1 MVFFIVIL
9 KINIS
14 YAFITYIQSK
24 LEMREANTIDLSLL
38 ILLAIIW
45 GSSFFNIKIA
55 TYSYDPITLALVRV
69 IFASIPLFLLCK
81 FKKIKLEA
89 FGRDW
94 NWYALIGLCN
104 IAIPF
109 VLIAIGTAKINSYLA
124 AILMSTTPLSGS
136 ILAHIFTKDEKLSFK
151 KSIGVLV
158 GFSGIIL
165 LFFDKVIINSDNY
178 IYAIITI
185 IGSTFYCIGGL
196 LTLKLRNKKN
206 ENVTTSTTL
215 WSVIFLLPF
224 SLIIENPWDSSP
236 TLISTL
242 SLLYLGV
249 IATGFAW
256 LIRFR
261 ILTVNGLV
269 FQTQVAYLIPIFGI
283 IFGYFLMDEI
293 ITWRVLL
300 SLAIIMS
307 GIYIFKKNNKG

>member
-1 MVFFIVIL
+1 
-9 KINIS
+9 
-14 YAFITYIQSK
+14 
-24 LEMREANTIDLSLL
+24 MREANTIDLSLL
-38 ILLAIIW
+38 ILLAVIW

-69 IFASIPLFLLCK
+69 IFASIPLLILCK
-81 FKKIKLEA
+81 ITGIKIEA
-89 FGRDW
+89 FGNNW
-94 NWYALIGLCN
+94 NWYALIGLFN

-136 ILAHIFTKDEKLSFK
+136 ILAHLFTNDEKLSFL
-151 KSIGVLV
+151 KSLGVLI

-165 LFFDKVIINSDNY
+165 LFFDKVIINAENY
-178 IYAIITI
+178 MYALITI
-185 IGSTFYCIGGL
+185 LGSTFYCIGGL

-215 WSVIFLLPF
+215 WSVIFLLPI
-224 SLIIENPWDSSP
+224 SLIFETPWESNP
-236 TLISTL
+236 TLKSTL

-249 IATGFAW
+249 IATVLAW

-293 ITWRVLL
+293 ITWRVLV
-300 SLAIIMS
+300 SLVIILL
-307 GIYIFKKNNKG
+307 GIFIFKKNNKGIKE

>member
-1 MVFFIVIL
+1 
-9 KINIS
+9 
-14 YAFITYIQSK
+14 
-24 LEMREANTIDLSLL
+24 MREANTFDLLLL
-38 ILLAIIW
+38 ISLAVIW

-69 IFASIPLFLLCK
+69 IFASIPLLLICK
-81 FKKIKLEA
+81 LRKIKIEA
-89 FGRDW
+89 FTENW
-94 NWYALIGLCN
+94 KWYALIGLFN

-136 ILAHIFTKDEKLSFK
+136 ILAHFFTKDEKLSFF
-151 KSIGVLV
+151 KSTGVLI

-165 LFFDKVIINSDNY
+165 LFFDRVIINSENY
-178 IYAIITI
+178 IYALITI
-185 IGSTFYCIGGL
+185 LGSTFYCIGGL
-196 LTLKLRNKKN
+196 LTLKLKNKKN

-215 WSVIFLLPF
+215 WSVLFLLPF
-224 SLIIENPWDSSP
+224 SLILESPWNSEP
-236 TLISTL
+236 TIASTL

-283 IFGYFLMDEI
+283 IFGYFLMNEI
-293 ITWRVLL
+293 ITWRVLV
-300 SLAIIMS
+300 SLVIILI
-307 GIYIFKKNNKG
+307 GIYIFKKNNKMIES

>member
-1 MVFFIVIL
+1 
-9 KINIS
+9 
-14 YAFITYIQSK
+14 
-24 LEMREANTIDLSLL
+24 MREANTFDLSLL

-69 IFASIPLFLLCK
+69 IFASIPLLLICK
-81 FKKIKLEA
+81 LRKIKIEA
-89 FGRDW
+89 FTENW
-94 NWYALIGLCN
+94 KWYALIGLFN

-136 ILAHIFTKDEKLSFK
+136 ILAHFFTKNEKLSFY
-151 KSIGVLV
+151 KSTGVLI

-165 LFFDKVIINSDNY
+165 LFFDRVIINSENY
-178 IYAIITI
+178 IYALITI
-185 IGSTFYCIGGL
+185 LGSTFYCIGGL
-196 LTLKLRNKKN
+196 LTLKLKNKKN

-215 WSVIFLLPF
+215 WSVLFLLPF
-224 SLIIENPWDSSP
+224 SLILESPWNSEP
-236 TLISTL
+236 TIASTL

-283 IFGYFLMDEI
+283 IFGYFLMNEI
-293 ITWRVLL
+293 ITWRVLI
-300 SLAIIMS
+300 SLVII
-307 GIYIFKKNNKG
+307 F

>member
-1 MVFFIVIL
+1 
-9 KINIS
+9 
-14 YAFITYIQSK
+14 
-24 LEMREANTIDLSLL
+24 MREANSFDISLL
-38 ILLAIIW
+38 VFLAVIW

-55 TYSYDPITLALVRV
+55 TYSYEPITLALVRV
-69 IFASIPLFLLCK
+69 IFASIPLIILCK
-81 FKKIKLEA
+81 IKKIRIGA
-89 FGRDW
+89 FGKTW
-94 NWYALIGLCN
+94 KLFALIGLCN

-136 ILAHIFTKDEKLSFK
+136 ILAHIFTNDEKLSFF
-151 KSIGVLV
+151 KSLGVLI
-158 GFSGIIL
+158 GFSGIVL

-178 IYAIITI
+178 IYALVTI
-185 IGSTFYCIGGL
+185 LGSTFYCIGGL
-196 LTLKLRNKKN
+196 LTLKLKNEKN

-224 SLIIENPWDSSP
+224 SLLIETPWNSNP
-236 TLISTL
+236 TLLSTL

-300 SLAIIMS
+300 SLVIILL

>member
-1 MVFFIVIL
+1 
-9 KINIS
+9 
-14 YAFITYIQSK
+14 
-24 LEMREANTIDLSLL
+24 MREANTIDTSLL
-38 ILLAIIW
+38 VLLAFIW

-69 IFASIPLFLLCK
+69 IFASIPLLILCK
-81 FKKIKLEA
+81 LKKIKIDA
-89 FGRDW
+89 FSKNW
-94 NWYALIGLCN
+94 NRYALIGMCN

-136 ILAHIFTKDEKLSFK
+136 ILAHFFTKDEKLSFL
-151 KSIGVLV
+151 KSLGVLI

-165 LFFDKVIINSDNY
+165 LFFDKVIINSENY
-178 IYAIITI
+178 IYALITI
-185 IGSTFYCIGGL
+185 LGSTFYCIGGL
-196 LTLKLRNKKN
+196 LTLKLKREKN

-215 WSVIFLLPF
+215 WSVIFLLPS
-224 SLIIENPWDSSP
+224 SLIIETPWESNP
-236 TLISTL
+236 TLVSTL
-242 SLLYLGV
+242 SLLYLGT
-249 IATGFAW
+249 IATGLAW

-293 ITWRVLL
+293 ITWRVLV
-300 SLAIIMS
+300 SLVIILL

>member
-1 MVFFIVIL
+1 M
-9 KINIS
+9 K
-14 YAFITYIQSK
+14 
-24 LEMREANTIDLSLL
+24 EASTKDLSLL
-38 ILLAIIW
+38 LLLSIIW
-45 GSSFFNIKIA
+45 GSAFFNIKIA
-55 TYSYDPITLALVRV
+55 TYSYEPFTLALVRV

-81 FKKIKLEA
+81 FKKIKIEA
-89 FGRDW
+89 FGKNW

-136 ILAHIFTKDEKLSFK
+136 ILAHLFTKNEKLSYL
-151 KSIGVLV
+151 KSLGVLI

-165 LFFDKVIINSDNY
+165 LFFDKVIINSENY
-178 IYAIITI
+178 LYALVTI
-185 IGSTFYCIGGL
+185 LGSTFYCIGGL
-196 LTLKLRNKKN
+196 LTLKLKNKIN

-224 SLIIENPWDSSP
+224 SLMIESPWNSNP
-236 TLISTL
+236 TLQSTL

-249 IATGFAW
+249 IATGLAW

-283 IFGYFLMDEI
+283 FFGYFLMDEVL
-293 ITWRVLL
+293 TWKVIL
-300 SLAIIMS
+300 SLVIILV
-307 GIYIFKKNNKG
+307 GIYIFKKNNKVN

>member
-1 MVFFIVIL
+1 M
-9 KINIS
+9 
-14 YAFITYIQSK
+14 
-24 LEMREANTIDLSLL
+24 
-38 ILLAIIW
+38 LAIIW

-69 IFASIPLFLLCK
+69 IFASMPLLLICK
-81 FKKIKLEA
+81 LRKIKIEA
-89 FGRDW
+89 FTENW
-94 NWYALIGLCN
+94 KWYALIGLFN

-136 ILAHIFTKDEKLSFK
+136 ILAHFFTKDEKLSFY
-151 KSIGVLV
+151 KSTGVLI

-165 LFFDKVIINSDNY
+165 LFFDRVIINSENY
-178 IYAIITI
+178 IYALITI
-185 IGSTFYCIGGL
+185 LGSTFYCIGGL
-196 LTLKLRNKKN
+196 LTLKLKNKKN

-215 WSVIFLLPF
+215 WSVLFLLPF
-224 SLIIENPWDSSP
+224 SLILESPWNSEP
-236 TLISTL
+236 TIASTL

-283 IFGYFLMDEI
+283 IFGYFLMNEI
-293 ITWRVLL
+293 ITWRVLI
-300 SLAIIMS
+300 SLVIILI
-307 GIYIFKKNNKG
+307 GIYIFKKNNKTIVS

>member
-1 MVFFIVIL
+1 
-9 KINIS
+9 
-14 YAFITYIQSK
+14 
-24 LEMREANTIDLSLL
+24 MREANKLDFALL
-38 ILLAIIW
+38 IILSIIW

-55 TYSYDPITLALVRV
+55 TYSYEPITLALVRV
-69 IFASIPLFLLCK
+69 IFASIPLLILCK
-81 FKKIKLEA
+81 LKKIKIEA
-89 FGRDW
+89 FNKNW
-94 NWYALIGLCN
+94 SWYALIGLIN

-109 VLIAIGTAKINSYLA
+109 VLIAIGTSKINSYLA

-136 ILAHIFTKDEKLSFK
+136 ILAHIFTNDEKLSFL
-151 KSIGVLV
+151 KSLGVLI
-158 GFSGIIL
+158 GFSGIVL
-165 LFFDKVIINSDNY
+165 LFFDKVIINDDNFL
-178 IYAIITI
+178 YALITI
-185 IGSTFYCIGGL
+185 LGSTFYCIGGL

-224 SLIIENPWDSSP
+224 SLILETPWNSSP
-236 TLISTL
+236 SLNSTL

-249 IATGFAW
+249 IATGLAW

-293 ITWRVLL
+293 ITWRVLA
-300 SLAIIMS
+300 SLVIILT
-307 GIYIFKKNNKG
+307 GIFIFKKNNKGVGN

>member
-1 MVFFIVIL
+1 
-9 KINIS
+9 
-14 YAFITYIQSK
+14 
-24 LEMREANTIDLSLL
+24 MREANTFDFSLL

-45 GSSFFNIKIA
+45 GSSFFNIKLA
-55 TYSYDPITLALVRV
+55 TYSYEPITLALVRV
-69 IFASIPLFLLCK
+69 IFASIPLLILCK
-81 FKKIKLEA
+81 IKNIYIEA
-89 FGRDW
+89 FTK
-94 NWYALIGLCN
+94 NWKPYALIGLCN

-136 ILAHIFTKDEKLSFK
+136 ILAHIFTKDEKLSFL
-151 KSIGVLV
+151 KSLGVLI

-165 LFFDKVIINSDNY
+165 LFFDKVIINSENY
-178 IYAIITI
+178 LYALITI
-185 IGSTFYCIGGL
+185 LGSTFYCIGGL

-224 SLIIENPWDSSP
+224 SLIFETPWNSNPTMSA
-236 TLISTL
+236 TL
-242 SLLYLGV
+242 SLLYLGIV
-249 IATGFAW
+249 ATGLAW

-269 FQTQVAYLIPIFGI
+269 FQTQVAYLIPIFGVL
-283 IFGYFLMDEI
+283 FGYFLMDEI

-300 SLAIIMS
+300 SLVIILL
-307 GIYIFKKNNKG
+307 GIYIFKINNKGKK

>member
-1 MVFFIVIL
+1 
-9 KINIS
+9 
-14 YAFITYIQSK
+14 
-24 LEMREANTIDLSLL
+24 MREANTLDLSLL

-55 TYSYDPITLALVRV
+55 TYSYEPITLALVRV
-69 IFASIPLFLLCK
+69 IFASVPLLILCK
-81 FKKIKLEA
+81 INGIKIEA
-89 FGRDW
+89 FSQNW

-136 ILAHIFTKDEKLSFK
+136 ILAHFFTKDEKLSFL
-151 KSIGVLV
+151 KSLGVLI

-165 LFFDKVIINSDNY
+165 LFFDKVIINKDNY
-178 IYAIITI
+178 IYALITI
-185 IGSTFYCIGGL
+185 LGSTFYCIGGL
-196 LTLKLRNKKN
+196 LTLKLKNKKN

-224 SLIIENPWDSSP
+224 SLILETPWNFSP
-236 TLISTL
+236 TLASTI

-293 ITWRVLL
+293 ITWKVVV
-300 SLAIIMS
+300 SLVVILI

>member
-1 MVFFIVIL
+1 
-9 KINIS
+9 
-14 YAFITYIQSK
+14 
-24 LEMREANTIDLSLL
+24 MREANTIDLSLL

-151 KSIGVLV
+151 KSIGVFL
-158 GFSGIIL
+158 
-165 LFFDKVIINSDNY
+165 INC
-178 IYAIITI
+178 
-185 IGSTFYCIGGL
+185 G
-196 LTLKLRNKKN
+196 
-206 ENVTTSTTL
+206 
-215 WSVIFLLPF
+215 
-224 SLIIENPWDSSP
+224 
-236 TLISTL
+236 
-242 SLLYLGV
+242 
-249 IATGFAW
+249 
-256 LIRFR
+256 
-261 ILTVNGLV
+261 
-269 FQTQVAYLIPIFGI
+269 
-283 IFGYFLMDEI
+283 
-293 ITWRVLL
+293 RVL
-300 SLAIIMS
+300 SKVDFIET
-307 GIYIFKKNNKG
+307 